1 MTIYL
6 VRHGQTCWNRDL
18 RLQGQKDSPLTL
30 LGIEQA
36 RAFGDCLFRELS
48 DRDYEVHVSTLP
60 RAQQSASIIAERLGF
75 EWERMRHEGR
85 LQERNQGL
93 WDGLNAQE
101 IEAGFSPD
109 PVLRRSW
116 EFAAPEGESMAD
128 VQSRVATWLA
138 EHADQGRTIVAVCHG
153 VVSRVMRG
161 SYLKLSPSEILRIPS
176 HPQDRLFRLAEG
188 RVDPLQV
195 AVPAK

>member
-30 LGIEQA
+30 LGIDQA
-36 RAFGDCLFRELS
+36 RAFGDCLARELA

-75 EWERMRHEGR
+75 PWEQMRHEAR
-85 LQERNQGL
+85 LKERNQGR

-101 IEAGFSPD
+101 IESGFSPD
-109 PVLRRSW
+109 PALRRTW
-116 EFAAPEGESMAD
+116 DFAAPDGESMAD
-128 VQSRVATWLA
+128 VHARVSTWLS

-161 SYLKLSPSEILRIPS
+161 SYLKLAPPEILRVPS
-176 HPQDRLFRLAEG
+176 HSQDRLFRLVNGNVE
-188 RVDPLQV
+188 PLQV
-195 AVPAK
+195 DVPAK